1 LVFSQSDST
10 PLHTDNTSV
19 IHIATNPVYHEHT
32 KHIEVGEVAGLTS
45 EGQPGLLKEFLGQIV
60 VENHG
65 RRGSHVIN
73 ES

>member
-1 LVFSQSDST
+1 MPWCIGGDF
-10 PLHTDNTSV
+10 N
-19 IHIATNPVYHEHT
+19 ATIFHSERS
-32 KHIEVGEVAGLTS
+32 GGAGYRRAAS
-45 EGQPGLLKEFLGQIV
+45 EFLGQIV